1 MLKRR
6 RRPSIITDPVQ
17 SAVSAGL
24 RYVEP
29 NNSGF
34 TRRRVGRGFCY
45 LDPSGQ
51 PVRDPAHVKRIR
63 SLVIPPAWTRVWI
76 CPSPDGHLQAVGYD
90 ARGRRQYRYHPQYRA
105 VRDETKFAKMTEFA
119 QYLPEIR
126 RQVNVDLALPG
137 LPRKKVLASVVR
149 LLETTFIR
157 VGNIEYAKQNDS
169 FGLTT
174 LRNRHVDIEGSTIR
188 FRFRGKSGVV
198 HDVAIKDRRIARVV
212 KACQDLPG
220 YNLFEYV
227 DEEGVVRS
235 VTSEDINA
243 YIREV
248 TSHGF
253 TAKDFRTWAGTIQAA
268 LALASIGPFE
278 SETEA
283 KRNIVAAVKDTAKRL
298 GNRPATCRSYYVHP
312 AILDAYLD
320 GSLLQ
325 VVKAPERD
333 EPESQETAGQSLYPE
348 EICVLRLIQKHTTPA
363 SKVA

>member
-1 MLKRR
+1 MHKRR
-6 RRPSIITDPVQ
+6 RPTTLITDPVQ
-17 SAVSAGL
+17 SAVSVGL
-24 RYVEP
+24 RYVDP
-29 NNSGF
+29 TGPGF
-34 TRRRVGRGFCY
+34 KRRRTGRGFCY
-45 LDPSGQ
+45 IDPAGRV
-51 PVRDPAHVKRIR
+51 VRDAAHLKRIR
-63 SLVIPPAWTRVWI
+63 SLVIPPAWTEVWI
-76 CPSPDGHLQAVGYD
+76 CPTPDGHLQAIGYD

-119 QYLPEIR
+119 QYLPKIR
-126 RQVNVDLALPG
+126 RQVHADLALPG
-137 LPRKKVLASVVR
+137 LPRPKVLASVVR

-220 YNLFEYV
+220 YNLFEYL

-243 YIREV
+243 YIREIAG
-248 TSHGF
+248 HGF
-253 TAKDFRTWAGTIQAA
+253 TAKDFRTWAGTIQTA
-268 LALASIGPFE
+268 LALAAIGPFE

-283 KRNIVAAVKDTAKRL
+283 KRNIVTAIKDTAKRL

-312 AILDAYLD
+312 AILNAYMD
-320 GSLLQ
+320 GSLLE
-325 VVKAPERD
+325 VVKAPVSDDSENRD
-333 EPESQETAGQSLYPE
+333 ADALSLYPE
-348 EICVLRLIQKHTTPA
+348 ERCVLHLIQTYAAPA